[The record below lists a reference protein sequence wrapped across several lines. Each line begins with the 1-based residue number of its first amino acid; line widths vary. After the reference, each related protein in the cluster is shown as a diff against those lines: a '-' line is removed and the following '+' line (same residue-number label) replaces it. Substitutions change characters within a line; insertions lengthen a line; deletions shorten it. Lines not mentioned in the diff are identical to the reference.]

1 MKSLILGLLAETSIH
16 PGAGQSSGFV
26 DLPVAREAATD
37 YPVIVGSSMKGAL
50 RDMAFQSEKDV
61 AIKTGK
67 SDDDA
72 KKIALSK
79 VEPIFGKQENAGALL
94 VSDARLILLPVR
106 SLKTQ
111 YKWVTCPHLIE
122 RLSRDRSRENGLST
136 VGRALLPVAVE
147 ETGKSA
153 RPTVSV
159 TCPAITEQQY
169 LGAGDGDLFLEERQ
183 FSRAGELPEKLIELV
198 SSLIAHE
205 TTAKR
210 LAQQLVVISNDDFV
224 WFARYGLAVNA
235 RNQLDDEKKTSKNL
249 WYEETIPPDSLFY
262 CLLAERGANALASM
276 KSLFKDRP
284 YLQAGGNETVG
295 QGWFAVAF
303 PTGNGGGK

>member
-50 RDMAFQSEKDV
+50 LDMARKAGVDESTRNRV
-61 AIKTGK
+61 
-67 SDDDA
+67 
-72 KKIALSK
+72 
-79 VEPIFGKQENAGALL
+79 FGRGPENGGESSAGTLL

-122 RLSRDRSRENGLST
+122 RLSRDRARETCLT
-136 VGRALLPVAVE
+136 ATPTACAPVG
-147 ETGKSA
+147 
-153 RPTVSV
+153 
-159 TCPAITEQQY
+159 EQQY
-169 LGAGDGDLFLEERQ
+169 LGADDGDLFLEERQ
-183 FSRAGELPEKLIELV
+183 FSRVDKLPNGLTDLIKP
-198 SSLIAHE
+198 LIAHKQ
-205 TTAKR
+205 TAER
-210 LAQQLVVISNDDFV
+210 LDSQLVVISDNDFV

-249 WYEETIPPDSLFY
+249 WYEETIPPDALFY
-262 CLLAERGANALASM
+262 CLLAERGDGALAAVR
-276 KSLFKDRP
+276 SLFKDRP

-295 QGWFAVAF
+295 QGWFAVALPKDF
-303 PTGNGGGK
+303 TANGGAE

>member
-50 RDMAFQSEKDV
+50 RDRARCENLPDIDTV
-61 AIKTGK
+61 
-67 SDDDA
+67 
-72 KKIALSK
+72 
-79 VEPIFGKQENAGALL
+79 FGKQENGGTLL

-122 RLSRDRSRENGLST
+122 RLSRDRSRENCLSAT
-136 VGRALLPVAVE
+136 P
-147 ETGKSA
+147 
-153 RPTVSV
+153 
-159 TCPAITEQQY
+159 PACAPLGEHQY
-169 LGAGDGDLFLEERQ
+169 LGVGDGDLFLEERQ
-183 FSRAGELPEKLIELV
+183 FARAGELPSGLIDVLRP
-198 SSLIAHE
+198 LIAHE
-205 TTAKR
+205 STAKR
-210 LAQQLVVISNDDFV
+210 LEQQLVVISDNDFV

-235 RNQLDDEKKTSKNL
+235 RNQLDDDKKTSKNL

-262 CLLAERGANALASM
+262 CLLAERGANALASVT
-276 KSLFKDRP
+276 SLFKDRP
-284 YLQAGGNETVG
+284 YIQAGGNETVG

-303 PTGNGGGK
+303 PTSNGGAK

>member
-1 MKSLILGLLAETSIH
+1 MKSMILGLLAETSIH

-50 RDMAFQSEKDV
+50 RDRARTANLPD
-61 AIKTGK
+61 I
-67 SDDDA
+67 DL
-72 KKIALSK
+72 KK
-79 VEPIFGKQENAGALL
+79 VFGEQDNGGNLL

-122 RLSRDRSRENGLST
+122 RLLRDRSRENAGDVAAVT
-136 VGRALLPVAVE
+136 VECLA
-147 ETGKSA
+147 
-153 RPTVSV
+153 
-159 TCPAITEQQY
+159 EQQY
-169 LGAGDGDLFLEERQ
+169 LGEGEGDLFLEERQ
-183 FSRAGELPEKLIELV
+183 FSRAGELSPALITLIKP
-198 SSLIAHE
+198 LIAYKD
-205 TTAKR
+205 TRKR
-210 LAQQLVVISNDDFV
+210 LDSQLVIISDKDFV
-224 WFARYGLAVNA
+224 WFARYGLGVNA
-235 RNQLDDEKKTSKNL
+235 HNKLDPETKKTIGGAL

-276 KSLFKDRP
+276 KSLFKDHP

-303 PTGNGGGK
+303 PTSNGGEK

>member
-50 RDMAFQSEKDV
+50 RDRARSEKLPDIDTV
-61 AIKTGK
+61 
-67 SDDDA
+67 
-72 KKIALSK
+72 
-79 VEPIFGKQENAGALL
+79 FGKQENGGTLL

-122 RLSRDRSRENGLST
+122 RLSRDRSRDNAGRVATVT
-136 VGRALLPVAVE
+136 VGSL
-147 ETGKSA
+147 TQ
-153 RPTVSV
+153 
-159 TCPAITEQQY
+159 QQY
-169 LGAGDGDLFLEERQ
+169 LGAGEDGLFLEERQ

-198 SSLIAHE
+198 TSLIAHE

-210 LAQQLVVISNDDFV
+210 LTQQLVVISNDDFV

-249 WYEETIPPDSLFY
+249 WYEETIPPDALFY
-262 CLLAERGANALASM
+262 CLLAERGANALASVE
-276 KSLFKDRP
+276 SLFKARP

-295 QGWFAVAF
+295 QGWFAVAL
-303 PTGNGGGK
+303 PKCNGGAK

>member
-50 RDMAFQSEKDV
+50 RDRARCENLPDIDTV
-61 AIKTGK
+61 
-67 SDDDA
+67 
-72 KKIALSK
+72 
-79 VEPIFGKQENAGALL
+79 FGKQENGGTLL

-111 YKWVTCPHLIE
+111 YKWVTCPHLVE
-122 RLSRDRSRENGLST
+122 RLSRDRSRENGGS
-136 VGRALLPVAVE
+136 VAAAPL
-147 ETGKSA
+147 GNCS
-153 RPTVSV
+153 
-159 TCPAITEQQY
+159 EQQY

-183 FSRAGELPEKLIELV
+183 FSRVSPNGELPFGLTDLLKP
-198 SSLIAHE
+198 LIAHKQ
-205 TTAKR
+205 TADR
-210 LAQQLVVISNDDFV
+210 LEQQLVVISNNDFV

-235 RNQLDDEKKTSKNL
+235 RNQLDDKKKTSKNL

-262 CLLAERGANALASM
+262 CLLAERGANALASVT
-276 KSLFKDRP
+276 SLFKDRP

-303 PTGNGGGK
+303 PTSNGGAK

>member
-1 MKSLILGLLAETSIH
+1 MKSLILGLLTETSIH

-50 RDMAFQSEKDV
+50 RDRARCENLPDIDTV
-61 AIKTGK
+61 
-67 SDDDA
+67 
-72 KKIALSK
+72 
-79 VEPIFGKQENAGALL
+79 FGKQENGGTLL

-111 YKWVTCPHLIE
+111 YKWVTCPHLVE
-122 RLSRDRSRENGLST
+122 RLSRDRSRENGGS
-136 VGRALLPVAVE
+136 VAAVPL
-147 ETGKSA
+147 GNYS
-153 RPTVSV
+153 
-159 TCPAITEQQY
+159 EQQY

-183 FSRAGELPEKLIELV
+183 FSRVSPNGELPFGLTDLLKP
-198 SSLIAHE
+198 LIAHKQ
-205 TTAKR
+205 TADR
-210 LAQQLVVISNDDFV
+210 LEQQLVVISNNDFV

-235 RNQLDDEKKTSKNL
+235 RNQLDAEKKTSKNL

-262 CLLAERGANALASM
+262 CLLAERGANALASVT
-276 KSLFKDRP
+276 SLFKDRP

-303 PTGNGGGK
+303 PTTNGGAK